1 MFSVEHNG
9 IKLNEKIASKTP
21 FFFIQ
26 CKYKIWH
33 SSLQDTV
40 DVKTFCRFKKQ
51 WSDQWR
57 KINHVYQIR
66 SYNCLRKYLQFIGGW
81 EGILGMLLLSCFLLN
96 IYSRHDWRWHPVVDG
111 TMSKLVQQLY
121 FVLSCFPFCQIIS
134 GSHTRNIVLGL
145 TEDNIHEGQ
154 EHDDLLPFHS
164 LYASFL
170 PISTLGSSL
179 LSQSGLLFCLLPFPW

>member
-1 MFSVEHNG
+1 MFTVEHNG

-26 CKYKIWH
+26 CKYKIRH

-51 WSDQWR
+51 WSDQWK

-81 EGILGMLLLSCFLLN
+81 EGILGMLLLLSCFLLN
-96 IYSRHDWRWHPVVDG
+96 IYSRHVWRWHPVMDG
-111 TMSKLVQQLY
+111 TMSKLVQQ
-121 FVLSCFPFCQIIS
+121 FFCSQ
-134 GSHTRNIVLGL
+134 
-145 TEDNIHEGQ
+145 
-154 EHDDLLPFHS
+154 LL
-164 LYASFL
+164 SFL
-170 PISTLGSSL
+170 SGYLWFSHQEYGSRLDRRQHSP
-179 LSQSGLLFCLLPFPW
+179 GART